1 MTQSDQQYE
10 RTSMVYDKLLD
21 ISEELSREGVTDSE
35 MARAMAL
42 FLVEVSMAIDNDS
55 YSSTDY
61 TMKLIESA
69 IAKVREDQPSDLI
82 LRTLPLHR
90 REVNG

>member
-1 MTQSDQQYE
+1 MTDKTLE
-10 RTSMVYDKLLD
+10 KTSIVYDKLID
-21 ISEELSREGVTDSE
+21 ISELCEKQGIKLPEI
-35 MARAMAL
+35 AKAMAL

-69 IAKVREDQPSDLI
+69 IAKVRDDQPSDLI
-82 LRTLPLHR
+82 LRTLP
-90 REVNG
+90 